1 MKKLLPSGTT
11 VLIAALLW
19 AALGLVAQTPAPG
32 PTVRQFPDWK
42 TAATASGIAVNG
54 EADNI
59 EGYLK
64 QDGVDIWNLQRTVG
78 ATGTGLLDRMT
89 AAETKLA
96 SLPPPPLPTP
106 NVEHMLVIPYGS
118 TGFSITSLGAL
129 TEYPPT
135 QRTRRKVDFTNVHQ
149 VRSCANII
157 SPGATGS
164 NFIIQ
169 ESIDQTFAIAAT
181 ISGPY
186 DISFPGLT
194 CSTWQ
199 PYTGPVGDQY
209 IRVSI
214 SGSGSVTLDYIS
226 VQLR

>member
-1 MKKLLPSGTT
+1 VKKLLT
-11 VLIAALLW
+11 VVLLIAA
-19 AALGLVAQTPAPG
+19 GLAAQTPTAP
-32 PTVRQFPDWK
+32 VRTYPDVTTSQ
-42 TAATASGIAVNG
+42 TAASIALTAYKA
-54 EADNI
+54 NI
-59 EGYLK
+59 EGYVS
-64 QDGVDIWNLQRTVG
+64 QDGVDIWNLQRTIG

-96 SLPPPPLPTP
+96 SLPPPSLPTP

-118 TGFSITSLGAL
+118 TGFSITSLGAQ

-164 NFIIQ
+164 SFIIQ

-186 DISFPGLT
+186 DISFAGLT

-199 PYTGPVGDQY
+199 PYAGPAGDQY
-209 IRVSI
+209 VRVSI
-214 SGSGSVTLDYIS
+214 GGSGSVTLDYIS